1 MLSEDLNALAI
12 TFGRY
17 CVQGGRMFTAEAAR
31 ALHYVLADLADQA
44 AALERQV
51 AGVPSPSGQNGPGP
65 LVTRNDGGAAE
76 RWAGDGRRRLRVI
89 EGGAA

>member
-17 CVQGGRMFTAEAAR
+17 CVQGGRVFTAEAAR

-51 AGVPSPSGQNGPGP
+51 AGPARPALPP
-65 LVTRNDGGAAE
+65 AE
-76 RWAGDGRRRLRVI
+76 RWAGDPPRRFRVI

>member
-1 MLSEDLNALAI
+1 MEGDGLMLSEDLNALAS
-12 TFGRY
+12 TFNRY
-17 CVQGGRMFTAEAAR
+17 SVQGGRMFTAEAAR

-51 AGVPSPSGQNGPGP
+51 AGPAGASPPP
-65 LVTRNDGGAAE
+65 AE